1 MTITVEQQ
9 KATNVR
15 PRVVGSRTEVPLW
28 NGERVRYVN
37 LDSAASTPPLA
48 KVRQVV
54 DEFASWYSSVHRGA
68 GYKSRLSTY
77 LYENAR
83 DVVMRFVGTTPRT
96 HVVVFVRNTT
106 EALNLLAHR
115 TLLEEDELVLCTK
128 MEHHSNLLPWLRKP
142 HEVVQLTEDG
152 RVDMDDLKQ
161 RLERHKGKV
170 KLVTISAA
178 SNVTGLMADIKAVAR
193 LVHAH
198 GAKLAVDA
206 AQLTPHRALSM
217 GTPGTADCID
227 VVAFSGHKL
236 YAPYGAGALV
246 VPATLFAD
254 GDPMLVGG
262 GTACLVTSSGVKW
275 ATGSDLEEAGSPN
288 VVGVVAMAAALEEL
302 MRYGMDQVAKHEREL
317 TRYAVRRLRT
327 VPGLRLFGPTWDSM
341 LTGGEDRLGVFCFT
355 IDGQPY
361 EKVAAV
367 LANEWGVGVRSGC
380 FCAHLY
386 VSHLLGVSD
395 EDAADSRERL
405 ISGLPVDLPGMV
417 RASLGLA
424 NSKSDIDRLVSG
436 LQAITRGEIRAQYE
450 HNEHGDLEPVG
461 DQHLFEAHGASF
473 MA

>member
-1 MTITVEQQ
+1 MGGGT
-9 KATNVR
+9 KGYPY
-15 PRVVGSRTEVPLW
+15 PRVVGVETEVPLW

-37 LDSAASTPPLA
+37 LDSAASTPPLE
-48 KVRQVV
+48 KVRQAVE
-54 DEFASWYSSVHRGA
+54 DFLPWYSSVHRGA

-77 LYENAR
+77 LYERAR
-83 DVVMRFVGTTPRT
+83 DTVMRFVGTTPKT

-106 EALNLLAHR
+106 EALNLLSHR
-115 TLLEEDELVLCTK
+115 TLLEEGELMLCSK
-128 MEHHSNLLPWLRKP
+128 MEHHSNLLPWFRKP
-142 HEVVQLTEDG
+142 HEVVELTADG
-152 RVDMDDLKQ
+152 RIDMQDLEQ
-161 RLERHKGKV
+161 RLERHQGKV

-178 SNVTGLMADIKAVAR
+178 SNVTGLMTDVREVAR

-198 GAKLAVDA
+198 GARLAVDG
-206 AQLTPHRALSM
+206 AQLLPHRALAM

-275 ATGSDLEEAGSPN
+275 ATGPDLEEAGSPN
-288 VVGVVAMAAALEEL
+288 VTGVVAMAAALEEL
-302 MRYGMDQVAKHEREL
+302 MRYGMDNVAEHEREL
-317 TRYAVRRLRT
+317 TRYAAQRLRE
-327 VPGLRLFGPTWDSM
+327 VPGLTLYGPSWERM
-341 LTGGEDRLGVFCFT
+341 LAGEEDRLGVFCFNME
-355 IDGQPY
+355 GLPY

-386 VSHLLGVSD
+386 VAHLLGVSE

-405 ISGLPVDLPGMV
+405 IAGLPVDLPGMV

-424 NSKSDIDRLVSG
+424 NSKDDIDRLTTG
-436 LQAITRGEIRAQYE
+436 LLAIARGEIHAEYE
-450 HNEHGDLEPVG
+450 KNEHGDLEPVG
-461 DQHLFEAHGASF
+461 DKHLFEAHGASF
-473 MA
+473 LD